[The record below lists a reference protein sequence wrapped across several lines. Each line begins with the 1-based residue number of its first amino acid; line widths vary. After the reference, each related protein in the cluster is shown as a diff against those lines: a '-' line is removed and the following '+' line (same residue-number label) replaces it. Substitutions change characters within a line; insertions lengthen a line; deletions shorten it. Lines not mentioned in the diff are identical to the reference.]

1 MTGNPKP
8 GMGSANQVLDKIP
21 DNFFPEGTVI
31 MGSEPLA
38 GIELKDMEEP
48 AADVTSSEEI
58 VKVFAAVHNKF
69 WFIEDEVYDYE
80 EGSEDYYRISAIV
93 DAWEK
98 GVQK

>member
-38 GIELKDMEEP
+38 GIELKDMEEL
-48 AADVTSSEEI
+48 AADVTSSEEMRNWKPCGQI
-58 VKVFAAVHNKF
+58 RESSVIRTRSTAS
-69 WFIEDEVYDYE
+69 
-80 EGSEDYYRISAIV
+80 GRMRRL
-93 DAWEK
+93 
-98 GVQK
+98 

>member
-21 DNFFPEGTVI
+21 DNLFPEGIVI

-38 GIELKDMEEP
+38 GIELKDMEEL

-69 WFIEDEVYDYE
+69 
-80 EGSEDYYRISAIV
+80 
-93 DAWEK
+93 
-98 GVQK
+98 